1 MSSNNSL
8 NTRNRE
14 SLAALQQKISLP
26 PIWGFGERLVPDH
39 MADDPASKRIMEIN
53 FRHYELAARQVS
65 GRRVLDIACGT
76 GYGSQILKQAGAK
89 SVVGV
94 DLSSDTIRYAQQ
106 RYPDEGI
113 QFICSDAASFDWPE
127 QFDVIV
133 SFETIEHLP
142 HPDQFLRR
150 LHNLLVA
157 NGDFYLSVPLG
168 ETRHFDPY
176 HLHAF
181 TQPEIFSLLK
191 NSGFAVEL
199 HRCDD
204 LFLTRA
210 ELNQWEKLYPD
221 APQPSVSELLL
232 TDRGRRALLDLL
244 WRGGLSIPQL
254 FVTTRSFS

>member
-1 MSSNNSL
+1 MLNHSVNASNS
-8 NTRNRE
+8 E
-14 SLAALQQKISLP
+14 SLAALQQKISVP
-26 PIWGFGERLVPDH
+26 SIWGFGERLVPDH
-39 MADDPASKRIMEIN
+39 MADDPASQRILEIN
-53 FRHYELAARQVS
+53 LLHYELAARQVS
-65 GRRVLDIACGT
+65 GRRVLDIACGS
-76 GYGSQILKQAGAK
+76 GYGSKILKQAGAK

-94 DLSSDTIRYAQQ
+94 DLSSDAIRYAQQ

-113 QFICSDAASFDWPE
+113 EFICADAASFDWPE

-150 LHNLLVA
+150 LRSLLVA
-157 NGDFYLSVPLG
+157 KGDFYLSVPLG

-181 TQPEIFSLLK
+181 TQLEFFNLLE
-191 NSGFAVEL
+191 NAGFAVEL

-210 ELNQWEKLYPD
+210 QLNEWEKLYPN
-221 APQPSVSELLL
+221 APKPSVRELLL
-232 TDRGRRALLDLL
+232 TGRGRRTLLDLL

-254 FVTTRSFS
+254 FVATRPSL